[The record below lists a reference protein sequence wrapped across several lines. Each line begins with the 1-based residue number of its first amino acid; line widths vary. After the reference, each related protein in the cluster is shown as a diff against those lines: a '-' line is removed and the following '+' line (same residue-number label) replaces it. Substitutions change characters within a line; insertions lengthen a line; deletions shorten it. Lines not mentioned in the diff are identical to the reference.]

1 MSPQIVRAESKQDE
15 VEKLMQAYFEIDE
28 NNERKGSSAN
38 QRFEDLLRKLG
49 EENLVAQD
57 KAPADISPAIYN
69 NEFKSSEN
77 KMAAVRGG
85 EKVSTST
92 SGSSIH
98 KMKALPPN
106 EIPDLENDE
115 QPAATPSTTTT
126 STTTT
131 EPPSPPSPPP
141 SVRPK
146 AHANKFA
153 RGTDAPVNH
162 QSHPTKAAAVIRTD
176 VLSQEELNSFFFNSG
191 RGSSILIPGCNLVHF
206 HIKSRCS
213 GNLLELS
220 LLSRSPLRG
229 QVRILE
235 GDGEVLMEGTNLVA
249 YGILGPLAPTGN
261 MWKLT
266 KDVLKKDLQ
275 KDCYICDNMSM
286 RVVIEAEEATCG
298 MVVTCQQKGSSRIVN
313 VEDKLVDLDDEIP
326 PQRSPRPEVAL
337 PPAPPAP
344 KSGPSSHQGGDPPI
358 QDPGNTAKTTMTLVY
373 SPDNVNIEEMAGMP
387 VTGRVSIGTR
397 MNLILSVYSKD
408 VALDLHVVRCQ
419 AKSDDGQGVYIVKD
433 GCSISSVIGEFRETL
448 SIVQETSFGSHT
460 VRKVSQHAE
469 VRAFNFRRS
478 PQNITLICT
487 IKMCGGECT
496 ERPTCVDS
504 EINLSRSTRPP
515 VPIFTQEVTLGK
527 VFHVGGF
534 PLDPS
539 PEISN
544 LMLDTN
550 PNRGDPIPGNCP
562 DGCVAFRTVIIVLC
576 FITGVYLFITVVA
589 VYYIRKTASK
599 DMKGYRVD
607 DFESPPR
614 AYYPEYS
621 SPRRRTP
628 QTSPEHT
635 SFSISSEEKNSPSY
649 GRKVKE

>member
-1 MSPQIVRAESKQDE
+1 MRIGRSR
-15 VEKLMQAYFEIDE
+15 YWY
-28 NNERKGSSAN
+28 
-38 QRFEDLLRKLG
+38 LLLAS
-49 EENLVAQD
+49 LFS
-57 KAPADISPAIYN
+57 I
-69 NEFKSSEN
+69 
-77 KMAAVRGG
+77 
-85 EKVSTST
+85 STSIN
-92 SGSSIH
+92 GSSIH
-98 KMKALPPN
+98 KIKAPP
-106 EIPDLENDE
+106 PDEVPDAENDE
-115 QPAATPSTTTT
+115 QPLTTPSTTTT
-126 STTTT
+126 TSTTAR
-131 EPPSPPSPPP
+131 PPTPPP

-153 RGTDAPVNH
+153 RGTDAPVSH
-162 QSHPTKAAAVIRTD
+162 QSRPTKAAAVARAD
-176 VLSQEELNSFFFNSG
+176 VLSQEELKSFFTDSG
-191 RGSSILIPGCNLVHF
+191 RGSSILIPGCDLVHF

-249 YGILGPLAPTGN
+249 YGVLGPLAPSGN

-266 KDVLKKDLQ
+266 KDVLKEDLQ
-275 KDCYICDNMSM
+275 KNCYICDNMSL

-313 VEDKLVDLDDEIP
+313 VEDRLVDLDDEIP
-326 PQRSPRPEVAL
+326 PQRLPQPEVKSP

-344 KSGPSSHQGGDPPI
+344 NSGPSSLQGGDPPI

-373 SPDNVNIEEMAGMP
+373 SPDNINIEEMAGMP

-397 MNLILSVYSKD
+397 MNLILSVFSKD

-419 AKSDDGQGVYIVKD
+419 AKSDDGRGVYIVKD

-460 VRKVSQHAE
+460 VRKVSQRAE
-469 VRAFNFRRS
+469 VKAFNFRRS

-544 LMLDTN
+544 LMLDTD

-562 DGCVAFRTVIIVLC
+562 DGCVAFRTVIVMLC

-589 VYYIRKTASK
+589 VYYIRRTASK
-599 DMKGYRVD
+599 DMKGYHMD

-614 AYYPEYS
+614 AYYPEYN